1 VVLKRIPQEVGDAV
15 LIVGDVYANEDAP
28 ILCAVNEVELI
39 NITGAAVANAVV
51 LSN

>member
-15 LIVGDVYANEDAP
+15 LLIGDVYANEDAP
-28 ILCAVNEVELI
+28 ILCAVVEVELI
-39 NITGAAVANAVV
+39 SITAGAVADAVV